1 MAPHTPGPAAVI
13 CPAKCFLPAKPPTG
27 KRENG
32 VTLVAFTANHHTHT
46 KAWNGEGFGRWCPEN
61 CCSVYVW
68 LPFDRN
74 RFPLAPAAFP
84 AIPDNGVIIKPS
96 VVTCTIGT
104 HLLGSVAPIGRR
116 PIDKMWLTQFRPLL
130 VSGLKNAVPLARN
143 GVSTLI
149 DRRHM
154 LRIART
160 LWAVFLRNMLP

>member
-1 MAPHTPGPAAVI
+1 MVSRELLLRVRVATVQSEPSPHT
-13 CPAKCFLPAKPPTG
+13 
-27 KRENG
+27 
-32 VTLVAFTANHHTHT
+32 
-46 KAWNGEGFGRWCPEN
+46 
-61 CCSVYVW
+61 
-68 LPFDRN
+68 
-74 RFPLAPAAFP
+74 AAFP

-116 PIDKMWLTQFRPLL
+116 PIEKMWLTQFRPLL

-143 GVSTLI
+143 GVSALI

-160 LWAVFLRNMLP
+160 LWAVFLRNMLR